1 MRTMLLK
8 NRLKLWVI
16 GVVLLLVSGCK
27 IGNTYILVEKGLNS
41 QESAIAEA
49 QKYQSRRLTS
59 QVFLTRDKRYMVTI
73 GPFNNKETAIAE
85 LNAKKDAN
93 IIPPGSQL
101 AGPESRL
108 WTQVWPNQPIQ
119 PPGTKPPAPGPGT
132 PPKEGVRDEVKKD
145 ADKGMK
151 DDFVVYPEKP

>member
-1 MRTMLLK
+1 MLLK

-16 GVVLLLVSGCK
+16 GVVFLLVSGCK
-27 IGNTYILVEKGLNS
+27 IGNTYILVEKGLGS

-49 QKYQSRRLTS
+49 QKYQSRGLTS
-59 QVFLTRDKRYMVTI
+59 QVFLTRDKQYMVTI
-73 GPFNNKETAIAE
+73 GPYNSKDSALTDLDEKIANN
-85 LNAKKDAN
+85 L
-93 IIPPGSQL
+93 IPPQSKL

-108 WTQVWPNQPIQ
+108 WSQVWPNQPIQ
-119 PPGTKPPAPGPGT
+119 PPGTKPPAPGTGT